1 MKSISEVLAEVFAIS
16 PLPNKLKSY
25 KKRWKDGKLKS
36 TAIISVIERYSDY
49 EIVIDDIVC
58 VPKVKPTTDALFL

>member
-1 MKSISEVLAEVFAIS
+1 MKTMNEVLAEVFAIS

-25 KKRWKDGKLKS
+25 KKRWKEGKLKS
-36 TAIISVIERYSDY
+36 TAIVSVIERYSDY

-58 VPKVKPTTDALFL
+58 VPKVKPISDAVL

>member
-1 MKSISEVLAEVFAIS
+1 MKTINQVLVEVFAIS

-25 KKRWKDGKLKS
+25 KKRWKEGKLKS

-49 EIVIDDIVC
+49 EIVIDDIIC
-58 VPKVKPTTDALFL
+58 VPKVKDASDALL